1 MPKKLS
7 LAKVT
12 ANPARGVAPLL
23 ADVRGL
29 ILTACEWVARS
40 FPPVTKSIEFERF
53 GNCGE
58 FATIKATRP
67 RQCLVSIPW
76 NSTGLANQPT
86 VRARS

>member
-7 LAKVT
+7 LTKVAAK
-12 ANPARGVAPLL
+12 PARGVAPLL
-23 ADVRGL
+23 ANVRGL
-29 ILTACEWVARS
+29 ILAVCECVARS
-40 FPPVTKSIEFERF
+40 FPPDSKPIEFERF

-76 NSTGLANQPT
+76 NST
-86 VRARS
+86 